1 MILKERKIEQNT
13 ARDYNKKHQA
23 YLRIF
28 ILHGKSAFPVIHC
41 GFSGIIIHCI
51 PPKQKLFVLILFYY
65 SSIYKQKKTPEPN

>member
-28 ILHGKSAFPVIHC
+28 IFHGKSAFPVIHC
-41 GFSGIIIHCI
+41 GFSGIIIHYI
-51 PPKQKLFVLILFYY
+51 PPK
-65 SSIYKQKKTPEPN
+65 